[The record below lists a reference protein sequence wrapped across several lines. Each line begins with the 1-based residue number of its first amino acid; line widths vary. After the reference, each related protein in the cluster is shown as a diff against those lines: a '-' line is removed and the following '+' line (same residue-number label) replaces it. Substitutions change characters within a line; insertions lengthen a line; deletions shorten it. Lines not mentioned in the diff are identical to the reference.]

1 MKLLHQHC
9 TFKTPKEDMSDSSY
23 SARSE
28 TKASVRGD
36 AWPVV
41 PLAVALLL
49 LRTLGDQA
57 WAYVTAAVV
66 GGIGL
71 LASVIALVEC
81 VGAIRKGLARAE
93 AAWVIVVL
101 LVASCAVVYRLIVT

>member
-1 MKLLHQHC
+1 
-9 TFKTPKEDMSDSSY
+9 MSDTSRL
-23 SARSE
+23 ARSE

-49 LRTLGDQA
+49 LHTLGDQT

-81 VGAIRKGLARAE
+81 VGAVKKGLAWTN
-93 AAWVIVVL
+93 AAWVIFVL
-101 LVASCAVVYRLIVT
+101 LVASCAVLYRLMVA

>member
-1 MKLLHQHC
+1 
-9 TFKTPKEDMSDSSY
+9 MSDSSPL
-23 SARSE
+23 ARPE
-28 TKASVRGD
+28 TKDSVRGE

-49 LRTLGDQA
+49 LHTLGDRT

-81 VGAIRKGLARAE
+81 VGAVRRGVAWTS
-93 AAWVIVVL
+93 AAWVMAVL
-101 LVASCAVVYRLIVT
+101 MVAGCAVVHRLIVA